1 MFVEETVAHARIV
14 WVFPTVPQHTINAMY
29 AMEMIHR
36 VHVSTTNVTF
46 ATAIH
51 RRVSIV
57 HLFPTVL
64 LHTINVM
71 YATVMDQHVSIV
83 LV

>member
-1 MFVEETVAHARIV
+1 MFVEETAALARIV
-14 WVFPTVPQHTINAMY
+14 WVFPTVPLHMINAMY

-36 VHVSTTNVTF
+36 VHVSTINVTF

-71 YATVMDQHVSIV
+71 YAMVTDRRVSIV
-83 LV
+83 PV